1 MNSNRLINIKLTNT
15 NPQSNVQKEIELDSN
30 FENNIS
36 NAIDDNNNAQIEVIW
51 KKFLDS
57 NPSIMIKL
65 SKLKDNSNNSISNAS
80 IAGSLLISNGMYNE
94 AKLWKTF
101 RRNEL
106 DKIEKGI

>member
-1 MNSNRLINIKLTNT
+1 MDTRINIKLTDKNKK
-15 NPQSNVQKEIELDSN
+15 SDIQKEIDFDSK
-30 FENNIS
+30 FENNIT
-36 NAIDDNNNAQIEVIW
+36 NAIDDNNNNKIEIIW

-65 SKLKDNSNNSISNAS
+65 SKLNDNSNNSINNALT
-80 IAGSLLISNGMYNE
+80 AGSLLISNGLYDE

-106 DKIEKGI
+106 DKLNG